1 MKKRLVILLCVIL
14 LAATCLSVASCG
26 VSKSKLPI
34 DFGKKYRLPT
44 YSQEEADFYYVFE
57 SDHTGYYHVYDNRYP
72 EVGCSSYQIDFV
84 WREGNGNA
92 VYLFETEKH
101 RFEDHTGATILPN
114 LRAGEFLFFDE
125 YLVAPE
131 HGNSVAAKFVKE
143 GSKLEKDL
151 KKAS

>member
-34 DFGKKYRLPT
+34 DFGKKYRLLT
-44 YSQEEADFYYVFE
+44 YSQEETDIYYVFE

-72 EVGCSSYQIDFV
+72 EFGCSSYQIDFV

-101 RFEDHTGATILPN
+101 RFEDHTRATIPD

-125 YLVAPE
+125 YLVAAE
-131 HGNSVAAKFVKE
+131 NGDNGATKYVKE